1 MLPQHEL
8 ADVLKQYGTAFR
20 EHYRPLGR
28 HQQVLR
34 ALEDCRTSVYGGH
47 IDRCEDC
54 GHDRIS
60 YNSCRN
66 RHCPK
71 CQTTNRERWIQ
82 QRMDDLLPCTYF
94 HIVFTIPEDLNSYCL
109 KYPAQMYD
117 LLFHTSRDTMQVF
130 GRDDKH
136 LGADIG
142 MISILHT
149 WGQTLTLHPHVH
161 MIVPGGGI
169 TSSGNWKAAHCEGRY
184 LFPAKALRK
193 VFRGKFMDGWLKL
206 MAQKQLTVDAKLK
219 DLLYRKDWNVDAR
232 QPFLG
237 PKQVVEYLGRYT
249 HKIAISNHR
258 LKCIADGQITFSYK
272 DYRSGGTKKEMT
284 LSSGEFL
291 RRFCLHILPRGY
303 MKIRHYGILASRRKP
318 RLKALQIKLG
328 VVKES
333 AEPTDYKHITLTKL
347 GFDIDQC
354 PCCKTGKMVRLLNFS
369 AHAPPI
375 PPQTLLTC

>member
-1 MLPQHEL
+1 M
-8 ADVLKQYGTAFR
+8 VF
-20 EHYRPLGR
+20 
-28 HQQVLR
+28 QQKVLR
-34 ALEDCRTSVYGGH
+34 AIERCRTSAYGGH
-47 IDRCEDC
+47 IDRCDEC

-82 QRMDDLLPCTYF
+82 QRMEELLPCTYF
-94 HIVFTIPEDLNSYCL
+94 HIVFTIPEELNPYCQ
-109 KYPAQMYD
+109 KYPRGMYD
-117 LLFHTSRDTMQVF
+117 VLFHASRDTMQTF
-130 GRDDKH
+130 GRDAKH
-136 LGADIG
+136 LGAEIG

-161 MIVPGGGI
+161 LIVPGGGV
-169 TSSGNWKAAHCEGRY
+169 TPCNNWKAAKSEGRY

-193 VFRGKFMDGWLKL
+193 VFRGKFMEAFLKL
-206 MAQKQLTVDAKLK
+206 MVQRKEPISPRFK
-219 DLLYRKDWNVDAR
+219 DLLYLKDWNVDTR
-232 QPFLG
+232 RPFLG

-258 LKCIADGQITFSYK
+258 LKSISDGQITFSYK
-272 DYRSGGTKKEMT
+272 DYRDGGKKKEMT

-291 RRFCLHILPRGY
+291 RRFCLHILPHGY
-303 MKIRHYGILASRRKP
+303 MKIRHYGILSSRKKP
-318 RLKALQIKLG
+318 QLKALQERLG
-328 VVKES
+328 VANQTE
-333 AEPTDYKHITLTKL
+333 EPTDYKHITLTKL

-369 AHAPPI
+369 ANAPPVLPEII
-375 PPQTLLTC
+375 PS